1 MLENDIKRN
10 GSGYYDETPIK
21 TGLFTS
27 SPQAGEIWETTEG
40 KELLVLKNQ
49 GNYCNTLCLQTANTR
64 PDQIEIISREKR
76 WANPGMVGYIVN
88 RGFAQYVKTLP
99 EARYLDIMQAV
110 GDRLGVC
117 IKVSKAGTDKQD
129 TNSAEIDKLKAEI
142 QDLEKMYRL
151 ACATVKE
158 EQERSNSLRQAL
170 EKAEKDK
177 ATAEEKAALNEK
189 MLYALMDRICTR
201 GDAR

>member
-1 MLENDIKRN
+1 MLENDMKRN

-27 SPQAGEIWETTEG
+27 GPQAGEIWETTEG
-40 KELLVLKNQ
+40 KEMLVLKNQ
-49 GNYCNTLCLQTANTR
+49 GGYCNTLYLQTAKAHS
-64 PDQIEIISREKR
+64 DQIEIISREKR
-76 WANPGMVGYIVN
+76 WTNPAMVGYIIN

-99 EARYLDIMQAV
+99 EAQYLDIMQAV
-110 GDRLGVC
+110 GDKLGVC
-117 IKVSKAGTDKQD
+117 IKVSKAETDSQD
-129 TNSAEIDKLKAEI
+129 TDSAEIAALKAEM
-142 QDLEKMYRL
+142 QDLEKMYHL

-158 EQERSNSLRQAL
+158 EQERNNGLSQAL

-177 ATAEEKAALNEK
+177 ATAEGKAALNEK
-189 MLYALMDRICTR
+189 MLCALMDRICMR

>member
-27 SPQAGEIWETTEG
+27 GPQAGEIWETTEG
-40 KELLVLKNQ
+40 KEMLVLKNQ
-49 GNYCNTLCLQTANTR
+49 GGYCNTLYLQTTNSH

-99 EARYLDIMQAV
+99 EAQYLDIMQAV
-110 GDRLGVC
+110 GDRLSVS
-117 IKVSKAGTDKQD
+117 IKVSKAGTDGQKTD
-129 TNSAEIDKLKAEI
+129 GAEIATLKAEI
-142 QDLEKMYRL
+142 KNLEEMYHL

-170 EKAEKDK
+170 EKAEKGK
-177 ATAEEKAALNEK
+177 TMAEEKAALNEN
-189 MLYALMDRICTR
+189 MLYALMDRICMR